1 MAEDSDLERT
11 EPASGRRLEQAREQG
26 QVPRS
31 REVGAFLVLIV
42 SAGVFWF
49 LGSWMVHRVAAVM
62 RRGLTLDVP
71 LTREPQL
78 VLVRFADLS
87 YEALL
92 VLLPLFGA
100 LMLAV
105 LASPWFLG
113 SWNFSPKALQPD
125 LKRLDPL
132 KGLGRLVSWSGLLEL
147 LKAVAKAGLIAGVG
161 MAVIWSERGDIL
173 ALFSQPLESAL
184 ASAGHLLAF
193 SFLAVVAA
201 MLIIVVIDVPFQLWE
216 YHEKLKMTR
225 EEVRQEQKEME
236 GDPHVKGRIRSL
248 QREAARRRMMG
259 AVPTADVIVTN
270 PTHFA
275 VALSYKNGM
284 GAPRVVAKGRG
295 AIALKIREIG
305 AAHAVPLLEA
315 PPLAR
320 ALYRHVE
327 IDQEIPATLYAAVAE
342 VLAYVYQLST
352 WRQTGGTYPLPP
364 REIAV
369 PAELV
374 PEALNG

>member
-105 LASPWFLG
+105 LASPWLLG

-173 ALFSQPLESAL
+173 ALFSQPLDSAL